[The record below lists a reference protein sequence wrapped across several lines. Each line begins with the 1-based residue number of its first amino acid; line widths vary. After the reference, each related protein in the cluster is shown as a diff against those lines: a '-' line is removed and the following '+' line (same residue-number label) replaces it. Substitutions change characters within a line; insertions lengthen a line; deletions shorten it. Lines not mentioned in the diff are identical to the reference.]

1 MEMNNLPLTR
11 RHPKLTKF
19 VDIFFRVKGMTIT
32 ALAVVV
38 IIGSLFFS
46 LTDYSL
52 LGKLTAT
59 LVVFA
64 FIIFLGIIPLFLVLS
79 LFRTDDDC

>member
-1 MEMNNLPLTR
+1 MKKNLPLTR
-11 RHPKLTKF
+11 RYPQLTKF
-19 VDIFFRVKGMTIT
+19 ADMFFRSEGMTIT
-32 ALAVVV
+32 SIAIMV
-38 IIGSLFFS
+38 IVGSLFFS